1 MFMIVVLIGGILWL
15 SRGTTADSDASAIPA
30 SIEKRD
36 DSSPHDSIKEKE
48 ADITKETLVVDVKGA
63 VRKPGVFEMKSGQ
76 RVNDVV
82 QLAGGFSE
90 DADVNS
96 VNLAQV
102 LVDEMVIY
110 VAKVGEEALPVVS
123 NEKEDGKIDI
133 NRAEDTELE
142 TIPGIGPSKA
152 GAIIAYREENG
163 PFSSIDELV
172 NVPGIGQKTLE
183 QLKEYI
189 TAGK

>member
-1 MFMIVVLIGGILWL
+1 MLMIVVLIGGILWL
-15 SRGTTADSDASAIPA
+15 SRGTIADSDASSIPA

-36 DSSPHDSIKEKE
+36 DSSPQDPVKEKE

-63 VRKPGVFEMKSGQ
+63 VRKPGDFEMKSGK

-82 QLAGGFSE
+82 QLAGGFSKG
-90 DADVNS
+90 ADVNS
-96 VNLAQV
+96 INLAQV

-163 PFSSIDELV
+163 PFSSIDTLV

-189 TAGK
+189 TASK